1 MKYFIRYH
9 GAQALLMNSIFL
21 FIGQVGDFYHCRN
34 ENELS
39 ASFFAYN
46 MVWTGALLLAPMITS
61 AIIGIETRLLFV
73 DQAIQYHIG
82 PRPKQYKKDS

>member
-1 MKYFIRYH
+1 
-9 GAQALLMNSIFL
+9 
-21 FIGQVGDFYHCRN
+21 
-34 ENELS
+34 
-39 ASFFAYN
+39 

-82 PRPKQYKKDS
+82 PRPKKYKKDS